1 MYADRFE
8 MCVAKVRHRF
18 ATALESKIKST
29 IVSTDHMTRN
39 EDRAIN
45 SITESYRRL
54 HSIYGVGATVG
65 FVATGEAAHDAEATL
80 VDAYLEKRSLTEH
93 EFTNLRNAL
102 ARLQDAATSEL
113 RVMYERGR

>member
-18 ATALESKIKST
+18 ATALESKIQST
-29 IVSTDHMTRN
+29 IVSAGCMTRN
-39 EDRAIN
+39 EDCAIS

-65 FVATGEAAHDAEATL
+65 FAATGAAAHDAENTL
-80 VDAYLEKRSLTEH
+80 MGAYLEKRELTED
-93 EFTNLRNAL
+93 EFANLRDAL
-102 ARLQDAATSEL
+102 ARLQDVAASEL

>member
-18 ATALESKIKST
+18 ATALESKIQST

-39 EDRAIN
+39 EDCAVS

-54 HSIYGVGATVG
+54 HSIHGVGATVG
-65 FVATGEAAHDAEATL
+65 FAATGAAAHDAEATL
-80 VDAYLEKRSLTEH
+80 MEAYLEKRGLTEH
-93 EFTNLRNAL
+93 EFVSLRNAL